1 MRLNGNNILFNRLPS
16 DIDNN
21 STMSGIEGI
30 DVHAKFQIL

>member
-21 STMSGIEGI
+21 STMSGI